1 MKIKVYVEGG
11 GNVRELRSKCRK
23 GFNSF
28 FDKAN
33 LSGRMPQVIAC
44 GDRQNAYDKFE
55 AALRSSGNQVFV
67 ALLVD
72 SEGPVAEGAGPWRHL
87 QTRDNWDRPDGATE
101 DNAHLMVQC
110 MEAWFLADK
119 DCLAAFFGRGF
130 NRNALP
136 GRSDIE
142 EIPKTDVLDGLKNA
156 TRQCQPK
163 GAYGKGRHSF
173 EILSGID
180 PAKVVAALPHAKRL
194 ALPHAKRL
202 IDTLRAKAS

>member
-1 MKIKVYVEGG
+1 MSIKVYVEGG
-11 GNVRELRSKCRK
+11 GNVRELRAKCRK
-23 GFNSF
+23 GFSSF
-28 FDKAN
+28 FEKAN

-55 AALRSSGNQVFV
+55 AALRSSGDHEFV

-72 SEGPVAEGAGPWRHL
+72 SEGPVADGSGPWRHL
-87 QTRDNWDRPDGATE
+87 QTRDNWPRPDGATD

-119 DCLAAFFGRGF
+119 DCLVAFFGRDF

-136 GRSDIE
+136 RNPDIE
-142 EIPKTDVLDGLKNA
+142 KVAKADVLNGLKKA

-163 GAYGKGRHSF
+163 GQYDKGRHSF
-173 EILSGID
+173 EILAEID
-180 PAKVVAALPHAKRL
+180 PANVVATSKHAR
-194 ALPHAKRL
+194 RL
-202 IDTLRAKAS
+202 IEILMTETH

>member
-1 MKIKVYVEGG
+1 MNIKVYVEGG

-23 GFNSF
+23 GFSSF

-33 LSGRMPQVIAC
+33 LAGRMPRVIAC
-44 GDRQNAYDKFE
+44 GGRQRTYEKFA
-55 AALRSSGNQVFV
+55 AALGSASDQVFV

-110 MEAWFLADK
+110 MEAWFLAEK

-130 NRNALP
+130 NCNALSHNP
-136 GRSDIE
+136 DIE
-142 EIPKTDVLDGLKNA
+142 QVAKTDVLEGLQGA
-156 TRQCQPK
+156 TRRCKSK
-163 GAYGKGRHSF
+163 GEYGKGRHSF
-173 EILSGID
+173 EILSEID
-180 PAKVVAALPHAKRL
+180 PEKVLAASLHAMRL
-194 ALPHAKRL
+194 VH
-202 IDTLRAKAS
+202 TLRAKA